1 MMMTGRR
8 ERRVLKTEKRGVRAC
23 LVKLALVFHVDGE
36 DT

>member
-23 LVKLALVFHVDGE
+23 LVN
-36 DT
+36 